1 MLKFE
6 SAVLKTYRPVEGAA
20 VSVADESFVT
30 KTLVRSDQSQFGLS
44 FGQSG
49 VVGEALV
56 AATRPDE
63 WLILGAQG
71 AVAMAEQSVDL
82 TGFTNVI
89 AFTHGRS
96 LFRVTGEPATS
107 LLEKVCG
114 IDWTD
119 AMTPNGAVVSASVA
133 LVTCDI
139 IRNDQEGQPSYLLQC
154 DRSFG
159 QYLFDAL
166 IDAGDEFGV
175 TTLLA

>member
-1 MLKFE
+1 MPKFE
-6 SAVLKTYRPVEGAA
+6 SAIQKTYRPAEGAA
-20 VSVADESFVT
+20 ISIADESFVA
-30 KTLVRSDQSQFGLS
+30 KTLVRSDQPQFGLT
-44 FGQSG
+44 FGHSA
-49 VVGEALV
+49 VVGDALV

-63 WLILGAQG
+63 WLILGAQN
-71 AVAMAEQSVDL
+71 AVALAEQSVDRD
-82 TGFTNVI
+82 GFTNVI
-89 AFTHGRS
+89 SFTHGRS
-96 LFRVTGEPATS
+96 LFRITGGPARS

-114 IDWTD
+114 IDWSNP
-119 AMTPNGAVVSASVA
+119 MTPNGAVVSASVA

-139 IRNDQEGQPSYLLQC
+139 IRNDQEQLSYLLQC